1 MPTFTRVTRNEFPAT
16 DPTRRGQTD
25 VAYVYTDERFQTYT
39 IILPLADDTEENVK
53 QRLREASERAAQA
66 GPRTVEI

>member
-1 MPTFTRVTRNEFPAT
+1 MPTFTKVTRNEFPAT

-39 IILPLADDTEENVK
+39 IILPLEQDTEENVRE
-53 QRLREASERAAQA
+53 QLRERYARAAAA
-66 GPRTVEI
+66 GPQTVEI